1 MSSHYQLE
9 LADEQ
14 ATLDAG
20 AKLAAVLSGREII
33 LLEGNLG
40 AGKTTFGRGLLRGL
54 GHKGSVKSPT
64 FTLVEPYDL
73 GGGRQVFHFDL
84 YRLGDP
90 DELEYIGIDDYLDSH
105 QLCLI
110 EWPER
115 GEGFLPPGD
124 LTIRLATRGRGRQMT
139 IEANSQHGE
148 RIVRRLIAGQG
159 PNDGR

>member
-1 MSSHYQLE
+1 MSNYYQIGLP
-9 LADEQ
+9 DEQ

-20 AKLAAVLSGREII
+20 AALASMLTGSELI
-33 LLEGNLG
+33 LLEGDLG
-40 AGKTTFGRGLLRGL
+40 AGKTTLSRGLLRGL
-54 GHKGSVKSPT
+54 GHEGSVKSPT

-73 GGGRQVFHFDL
+73 GSGRQVFHFDL

-105 QLCLI
+105 QLCLV

-124 LTIRLATRGRGRQMT
+124 LTVRLTTRGRGRQMT